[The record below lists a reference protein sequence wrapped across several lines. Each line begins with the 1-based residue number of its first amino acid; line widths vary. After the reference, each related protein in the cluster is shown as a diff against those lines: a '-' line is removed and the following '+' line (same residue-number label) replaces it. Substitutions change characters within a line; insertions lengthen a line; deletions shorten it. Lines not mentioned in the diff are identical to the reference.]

1 MPPVMNR
8 NEVQTPAALPPAKT
22 AFGQTAAIAP
32 ARPAVAGERKADNAN
47 APVGSIA
54 AIESRL
60 GF

>member
-1 MPPVMNR
+1 MPAMIRTEGPV
-8 NEVQTPAALPPAKT
+8 PAALRQPKPT
-22 AFGQTAAIAP
+22 FMNITRQTE
-32 ARPAVAGERKADNAN
+32 AVASSDKKAANAAS

>member
-1 MPPVMNR
+1 MPAMNR
-8 NEVQTPAALPPAKT
+8 TEGQVPAALRQPKPTFMNNSRQTEA
-22 AFGQTAAIAP
+22 TAAP
-32 ARPAVAGERKADNAN
+32 EKKAGSAGN

>member
-1 MPPVMNR
+1 MPAMNR
-8 NEVQTPAALPPAKT
+8 TEGPVPAALRQPKPTFMNLSRQAET
-22 AFGQTAAIAP
+22 TAASDK
-32 ARPAVAGERKADNAN
+32 KAANAAA